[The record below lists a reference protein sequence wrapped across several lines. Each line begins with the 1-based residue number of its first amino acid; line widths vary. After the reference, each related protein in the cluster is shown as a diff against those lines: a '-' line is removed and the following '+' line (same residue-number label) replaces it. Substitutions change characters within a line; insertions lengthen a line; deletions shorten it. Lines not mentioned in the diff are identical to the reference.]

1 MMNVRNRNLVRPQ
14 GLSYYLREQ
23 IRCFT
28 HEIENATEQQIQNES
43 EYINRFIQT
52 QTIEPLTPEWDH
64 ESIKHTQREIQSH
77 ELDPISAMR
86 FGFGFGN
93 THNKSHQQDVIIYS
107 VPCFG
112 NLNLINMAPSINM
125 LASLP
130 KLQINDGV
138 ISFELLI
145 DKFNPTQTK
154 STLENYK
161 NWIKLHIG
169 YLNCDLTQH
178 NISLRA
184 LVQNLYNKRKQQVDS
199 ISSILNNIGIPLENA
214 FGKLPSVA
222 IIDPLAIPKKQI
234 NYYSVAISYGGSDV
248 LEATHL
254 NNFLIQNGVAT
265 WFYPENSLPGDKLHR
280 MMNNM
285 INDADRVILLC
296 SKSSLHRSGVLNELE
311 RILEREAK
319 EGGSAILIPI
329 ALDQYVFEEWKPEKK
344 DLANQIR
351 SRNIINWEPKKMN
364 RLLLALSK

>member
-28 HEIENATEQQIQNES
+28 HVIENATEQQIQNEN
-43 EYINRFIQT
+43 EYINRFIKT
-52 QTIEPLTPEWDH
+52 HTIETLTPEWDH
-64 ESIKHTQREIQSH
+64 ESIKHTQREILPH

-86 FGFGFGN
+86 FGFGN
-93 THNKSHQQDVIIYS
+93 AHNKSHQQDVLIYS
-107 VPCFG
+107 VPCTG
-112 NLNLINMAPSINM
+112 NLNLLNMAPNTNM

-138 ISFELLI
+138 ISFELFI
-145 DKFNPTQTK
+145 DKFNPNQTK
-154 STLENYK
+154 SSLENYK
-161 NWIKLHIG
+161 NWIKQHIG
-169 YLNCDLTQH
+169 YLNYDLTQH

-199 ISSILNNIGIPLENA
+199 ISNILKNIGIPLENA
-214 FGKLPSVA
+214 QGKLPPVA
-222 IIDPLAIPKKQI
+222 IIDPLSIQKKQI
-234 NYYSVAISYGGSDV
+234 NYYSVAISYGGLDE
-248 LEATHL
+248 LEATYL
-254 NNFLIQNGVAT
+254 NDFLIQNGVTT
-265 WFYPENSLPGDKLHR
+265 WFYPENSLPGEKLHR

-296 SKSSLHRSGVLNELE
+296 SKRSLHRKGVLNELE

-351 SRNIINWEPKKMN
+351 SRNIINWEPKKMH
-364 RLLLALSK
+364 RLLSALSK